1 MWVNLIF
8 LAMVN
13 RKNNEVIAM
22 KRLKNQKGSVLALL
36 AILLPVLLGFT
47 GLAVDFGRLYME
59 KGRLQNIADAAVLAG
74 LAELKAQNKANGKLI
89 PSVPEGATT
98 TDEEEILE
106 AANTGANE
114 YLRKNSGDVFNLEN
128 VNDKKVLKTAIY
140 RIKNSDDKYSYFYEL
155 IVGHELPLYFG
166 QIIYPKDMLVQAE
179 AVVQFDKI
187 ESLPGDDHPYSYYF
201 NLWRDTPL
209 NQLQAIDPAE
219 RIKADQ
225 KALELIARAFIG
237 KDFNGVKELMRTFT
251 RGEDLRK
258 IEQFDPA
265 DGLNGYSEA
274 TLVPLAFELV
284 RDESGSYYTWLK
296 TEENKNLVSNVL
308 ASNADIVSKEQSGIA
323 RTKVEDGILYSDGII
338 SDIGN
343 TLRTVNLRLH
353 YTNGIVD
360 SVDITARQGNYSGN
374 VLEGL
379 NLNVTA
385 DGYTLNDKDY
395 VKNPNLPRS

>member
-1 MWVNLIF
+1 M
-8 LAMVN
+8 
-13 RKNNEVIAM
+13 E
-22 KRLKNQKGSVLALL
+22 RLNPQKGSVLALL

-179 AVVQFDKI
+179 AVVQFNKI
-187 ESLPGDDHPYSYYF
+187 ESLPGDCKYRCGGAACP
-201 NLWRDTPL
+201 
-209 NQLQAIDPAE
+209 
-219 RIKADQ
+219 
-225 KALELIARAFIG
+225 
-237 KDFNGVKELMRTFT
+237 
-251 RGEDLRK
+251 
-258 IEQFDPA
+258 EQ
-265 DGLNGYSEA
+265 
-274 TLVPLAFELV
+274 
-284 RDESGSYYTWLK
+284 
-296 TEENKNLVSNVL
+296 
-308 ASNADIVSKEQSGIA
+308 
-323 RTKVEDGILYSDGII
+323 
-338 SDIGN
+338 
-343 TLRTVNLRLH
+343 
-353 YTNGIVD
+353 
-360 SVDITARQGNYSGN
+360 
-374 VLEGL
+374 
-379 NLNVTA
+379 
-385 DGYTLNDKDY
+385 
-395 VKNPNLPRS
+395 

>member
-225 KALELIARAFIG
+225 KALELIARAWIG